1 MTVPLPAIDA
11 APAAGAA
18 PRRDAS
24 AAILRAVL
32 ARIGSAVFVL
42 WGVVTIT
49 FLALAILPGDRAT
62 ILLNITSGQVIERTP
77 AELAPINAR
86 YGFDQPIAVQY
97 GHYVSGLLRGD
108 LGTSYELQRPVVNI
122 IREQIAPT
130 FTLAVGALLLAWILT
145 VPWTLLTAGRSRR
158 LGAFGAAAETVMAG
172 LPQYWIGILLLIV
185 FAIGL
190 RWFPVI
196 GGTSFADTVLPTV
209 TLAIPLAGFLGQS
222 IRSEFDRTM
231 REPFVLSARARG
243 MSASGVRARHVLRHA
258 LIPGITLSGWAIGS
272 LISGAVLVESVFARP
287 GLGAVLV
294 NAVSDKD
301 FPLVSGIVIL
311 SSAFYIAINF
321 VVDLIYLAV
330 DPRLRG
336 AA

>member
-1 MTVPLPAIDA
+1 MVEA
-11 APAAGAA
+11 APIVGAA
-18 PRRDAS
+18 SRRRP
-24 AAILRAVL
+24 AATILRPIL
-32 ARIGSAVFVL
+32 FRIGSALFVL

-49 FLALAILPGDRAT
+49 FLALSILPGDRAT
-62 ILLNITSGQVIERTP
+62 ILLNITSGQAIERTP

-97 GHYVSGLLRGD
+97 IHYVLGLLRGD

-122 IREQIAPT
+122 IAEQIAPT
-130 FTLAVGALLLAWILT
+130 FTLAIAALLLAWIFT
-145 VPWTLLTAGRSRR
+145 VPWTLFTAGRGRR
-158 LGAFGAAAETVMAG
+158 LGSLGSAAETIMAG

-196 GGTSFADTVLPTV
+196 GGTTLAATILPTV

-231 REPFVLSARARG
+231 REPFLLSARARG
-243 MSASGVRARHVLRHA
+243 MGAAGVRARHVLRLA

-272 LISGAVLVESVFARP
+272 LLSGAVLVESVFARP

-311 SSAFYIAINF
+311 NSFLYVVINL

-330 DPRLRG
+330 DPRMRG